1 MNSDLTE
8 AQKELFE
15 WIKNYIK
22 EFQHSPS
29 IRQMMKAM
37 ELKSPAPIQSRL
49 KHLQEKGYISW
60 QEGRARTLQLANQLI
75 GNNIPVLGS
84 VAAGGLNESYSDIN
98 ENLDM
103 SEITQKNGVFA
114 LTVNGDS
121 MIDAFIADGDMVL
134 MEPVKEPSYLK
145 NGTIVSALVPG
156 SGTTLKYFFRKNNQI
171 ILEPANP
178 NYDPIVLDLNDD
190 ASLDEFFTVLKDKDI
205 YPDILVNNAGFTRD
219 NIFLRMK
226 DDEWSDVLNV
236 HLNAQFKIIKNLIKP
251 MLKNKYGRIINLSSA
266 AAAIGN
272 KGQANYVAAK
282 SGVEA
287 MSRTLAREFGQK
299 NITINCVAP
308 GFIETDMTD
317 SLDEEYKRGIASQIP
332 LQRFGKADEVAELIK
347 FLTSSEADYIT
358 GQTIHINGGLF
369 M

>member
-1 MNSDLTE
+1 M
-8 AQKELFE
+8 
-15 WIKNYIK
+15 
-22 EFQHSPS
+22 
-29 IRQMMKAM
+29 
-37 ELKSPAPIQSRL
+37 
-49 KHLQEKGYISW
+49 
-60 QEGRARTLQLANQLI
+60 
-75 GNNIPVLGS
+75 
-84 VAAGGLNESYSDIN
+84 
-98 ENLDM
+98 
-103 SEITQKNGVFA
+103 
-114 LTVNGDS
+114 
-121 MIDAFIADGDMVL
+121 
-134 MEPVKEPSYLK
+134 
-145 NGTIVSALVPG
+145 
-156 SGTTLKYFFRKNNQI
+156 
-171 ILEPANP
+171 
-178 NYDPIVLDLNDD
+178 
-190 ASLDEFFTVLKDKDI
+190 DEFFKVLKDKDI

-317 SLDEEYKRGIASQIP
+317 SLDEE
-332 LQRFGKADEVAELIK
+332 
-347 FLTSSEADYIT
+347 
-358 GQTIHINGGLF
+358 
-369 M
+369 

>member
-1 MNSDLTE
+1 MS
-8 AQKELFE
+8 AQKKVLVTGASRG
-15 WIKNYIK
+15 IG
-22 EFQHSPS
+22 
-29 IRQMMKAM
+29 KAI
-37 ELKSPAPIQSRL
+37 LKTFANEEHYLVGTATSAEGL
-49 KHLQEKGYISW
+49 KTIEEILTSSNSSG
-60 QEGRARTLQLANQLI
+60 EG
-75 GNNIPVLGS
+75 
-84 VAAGGLNESYSDIN
+84 
-98 ENLDM
+98 
-103 SEITQKNGVFA
+103 
-114 LTVNGDS
+114 
-121 MIDAFIADGDMVL
+121 
-134 MEPVKEPSYLK
+134 
-145 NGTIVSALVPG
+145 
-156 SGTTLKYFFRKNNQI
+156 
-171 ILEPANP
+171 
-178 NYDPIVLDLNDD
+178 IVLDLNDD

-332 LQRFGKADEVAELIK
+332 LQRFGKAGEVAELIK
-347 FLTSSEADYIT
+347 FLTSTEADYIT

>member
-1 MNSDLTE
+1 MS
-8 AQKELFE
+8 AQKKVLVTGASRG
-15 WIKNYIK
+15 IG
-22 EFQHSPS
+22 
-29 IRQMMKAM
+29 KAI
-37 ELKSPAPIQSRL
+37 LK
-49 KHLQEKGYISW
+49 
-60 QEGRARTLQLANQLI
+60 TFANEEHYLV
-75 GNNIPVLGS
+75 GTATS
-84 VAAGGLNESYSDIN
+84 AGGLKTIE
-98 ENLDM
+98 
-103 SEITQKNGVFA
+103 EI
-114 LTVNGDS
+114 LTSSNS
-121 MIDAFIADGDMVL
+121 
-134 MEPVKEPSYLK
+134 
-145 NGTIVSALVPG
+145 
-156 SGTTLKYFFRKNNQI
+156 SG
-171 ILEPANP
+171 EG
-178 NYDPIVLDLNDD
+178 IVLDLNDD

-332 LQRFGKADEVAELIK
+332 LQRFGKAGEVAELIK
-347 FLTSSEADYIT
+347 FLTSTEADYIT

>member
-1 MNSDLTE
+1 MS
-8 AQKELFE
+8 AQKKVLVTGASRG
-15 WIKNYIK
+15 IG
-22 EFQHSPS
+22 
-29 IRQMMKAM
+29 KAI
-37 ELKSPAPIQSRL
+37 LKTFANEEHYLVGTATSAEGL
-49 KHLQEKGYISW
+49 KTIEEILTSSNSSG
-60 QEGRARTLQLANQLI
+60 EG
-75 GNNIPVLGS
+75 
-84 VAAGGLNESYSDIN
+84 
-98 ENLDM
+98 
-103 SEITQKNGVFA
+103 
-114 LTVNGDS
+114 
-121 MIDAFIADGDMVL
+121 
-134 MEPVKEPSYLK
+134 
-145 NGTIVSALVPG
+145 
-156 SGTTLKYFFRKNNQI
+156 
-171 ILEPANP
+171 
-178 NYDPIVLDLNDD
+178 IVLDLNDD

-317 SLDEEYKRGIASQIP
+317 SLDEEYKRSIASQIP

>member
-1 MNSDLTE
+1 MS
-8 AQKELFE
+8 AQKKVLVTGASRG
-15 WIKNYIK
+15 IG
-22 EFQHSPS
+22 
-29 IRQMMKAM
+29 KAI
-37 ELKSPAPIQSRL
+37 LKTFANEEHYLVGTATSAEGL
-49 KHLQEKGYISW
+49 KTIEEILTSSNSSG
-60 QEGRARTLQLANQLI
+60 EG
-75 GNNIPVLGS
+75 
-84 VAAGGLNESYSDIN
+84 
-98 ENLDM
+98 
-103 SEITQKNGVFA
+103 
-114 LTVNGDS
+114 
-121 MIDAFIADGDMVL
+121 
-134 MEPVKEPSYLK
+134 
-145 NGTIVSALVPG
+145 
-156 SGTTLKYFFRKNNQI
+156 
-171 ILEPANP
+171 
-178 NYDPIVLDLNDD
+178 IVLDLNDD
-190 ASLDEFFTVLKDKDI
+190 ASLDEFFKVLKDKDI

-332 LQRFGKADEVAELIK
+332 LQRFGKAGEVAELIK
-347 FLTSSEADYIT
+347 FLTSTEADYIT

>member
-1 MNSDLTE
+1 MS
-8 AQKELFE
+8 AQKKVLVTGASRG
-15 WIKNYIK
+15 IG
-22 EFQHSPS
+22 
-29 IRQMMKAM
+29 KAI
-37 ELKSPAPIQSRL
+37 LKTFANEEHYLVGTATSTEGL
-49 KHLQEKGYISW
+49 KIIEEILTSSNSSG
-60 QEGRARTLQLANQLI
+60 EGL
-75 GNNIPVLGS
+75 
-84 VAAGGLNESYSDIN
+84 
-98 ENLDM
+98 
-103 SEITQKNGVFA
+103 
-114 LTVNGDS
+114 
-121 MIDAFIADGDMVL
+121 
-134 MEPVKEPSYLK
+134 
-145 NGTIVSALVPG
+145 
-156 SGTTLKYFFRKNNQI
+156 
-171 ILEPANP
+171 
-178 NYDPIVLDLNDD
+178 VLDLNDD

-317 SLDEEYKRGIASQIP
+317 NLDEEYKRGIALQIP

>member
-1 MNSDLTE
+1 MS
-8 AQKELFE
+8 AQKKVLVTGASRG
-15 WIKNYIK
+15 IG
-22 EFQHSPS
+22 
-29 IRQMMKAM
+29 KAI
-37 ELKSPAPIQSRL
+37 LKTFANEEHYLVGTATSAEGL
-49 KHLQEKGYISW
+49 KTIEEILTSSNSSG
-60 QEGRARTLQLANQLI
+60 EG
-75 GNNIPVLGS
+75 
-84 VAAGGLNESYSDIN
+84 
-98 ENLDM
+98 
-103 SEITQKNGVFA
+103 
-114 LTVNGDS
+114 
-121 MIDAFIADGDMVL
+121 
-134 MEPVKEPSYLK
+134 
-145 NGTIVSALVPG
+145 
-156 SGTTLKYFFRKNNQI
+156 
-171 ILEPANP
+171 
-178 NYDPIVLDLNDD
+178 IVLDLNDD
-190 ASLDEFFTVLKDKDI
+190 ASLDEFFKVLKDKDI

-332 LQRFGKADEVAELIK
+332 LQRFGKAGEVAELIK

>member
-1 MNSDLTE
+1 MS
-8 AQKELFE
+8 AQKKVLVTGASRG
-15 WIKNYIK
+15 IG
-22 EFQHSPS
+22 
-29 IRQMMKAM
+29 KAI
-37 ELKSPAPIQSRL
+37 LKTFANEEHYLVGTATSAEGL
-49 KHLQEKGYISW
+49 KTIEEILTSSNSSG
-60 QEGRARTLQLANQLI
+60 EG
-75 GNNIPVLGS
+75 
-84 VAAGGLNESYSDIN
+84 
-98 ENLDM
+98 
-103 SEITQKNGVFA
+103 
-114 LTVNGDS
+114 
-121 MIDAFIADGDMVL
+121 
-134 MEPVKEPSYLK
+134 
-145 NGTIVSALVPG
+145 
-156 SGTTLKYFFRKNNQI
+156 
-171 ILEPANP
+171 
-178 NYDPIVLDLNDD
+178 IVLDLNDD
-190 ASLDEFFTVLKDKDI
+190 VSLDEFFTVLKDKDI

-332 LQRFGKADEVAELIK
+332 LQRFGKAKEVAELIK

>member
-1 MNSDLTE
+1 MS
-8 AQKELFE
+8 AQKKVLVTGASRG
-15 WIKNYIK
+15 IG
-22 EFQHSPS
+22 
-29 IRQMMKAM
+29 KAI
-37 ELKSPAPIQSRL
+37 LK
-49 KHLQEKGYISW
+49 
-60 QEGRARTLQLANQLI
+60 TFANEEHYLV
-75 GNNIPVLGS
+75 GTATS
-84 VAAGGLNESYSDIN
+84 AGGLKTIE
-98 ENLDM
+98 
-103 SEITQKNGVFA
+103 EI
-114 LTVNGDS
+114 LTSSNS
-121 MIDAFIADGDMVL
+121 
-134 MEPVKEPSYLK
+134 
-145 NGTIVSALVPG
+145 
-156 SGTTLKYFFRKNNQI
+156 SG
-171 ILEPANP
+171 EG
-178 NYDPIVLDLNDD
+178 IVLDLNDD
-190 ASLDEFFTVLKDKDI
+190 ASLDEFFKVLKDKDI

-317 SLDEEYKRGIASQIP
+317 SLDEEYKRGIVTQIP

>member
-1 MNSDLTE
+1 MS
-8 AQKELFE
+8 AQKKVLVTGASRGIGKAIIESFAKE
-15 WIKNYIK
+15 GNY
-22 EFQHSPS
+22 
-29 IRQMMKAM
+29 
-37 ELKSPAPIQSRL
+37 
-49 KHLQEKGYISW
+49 
-60 QEGRARTLQLANQLI
+60 LI
-75 GNNIPVLGS
+75 GTATSIEGAKTIDEIISSNDSSG
-84 VAAGGLNESYSDIN
+84 AGL
-98 ENLDM
+98 
-103 SEITQKNGVFA
+103 
-114 LTVNGDS
+114 
-121 MIDAFIADGDMVL
+121 
-134 MEPVKEPSYLK
+134 
-145 NGTIVSALVPG
+145 
-156 SGTTLKYFFRKNNQI
+156 
-171 ILEPANP
+171 
-178 NYDPIVLDLNDD
+178 VLDLNDD
-190 ASLDEFFTVLKDKDI
+190 NSIEEFFKILKGKDL

-236 HLNAQFKIIKNLIKP
+236 HLNAQFKIIKNLVKP

-282 SGVEA
+282 SGIEA
-287 MSRTLAREFGQK
+287 MSRTLAREFGLK

-317 SLDEEYKRGIASQIP
+317 SLDEEYKKGIASQIP
-332 LQRFGKADEVAELIK
+332 LQRFGKANEVAELIK

>member
-1 MNSDLTE
+1 MS
-8 AQKELFE
+8 AQKKVLVTGASRG
-15 WIKNYIK
+15 IG
-22 EFQHSPS
+22 
-29 IRQMMKAM
+29 KAI
-37 ELKSPAPIQSRL
+37 LK
-49 KHLQEKGYISW
+49 
-60 QEGRARTLQLANQLI
+60 TFANEEHYLV
-75 GNNIPVLGS
+75 GTATS
-84 VAAGGLNESYSDIN
+84 AGGLKTIE
-98 ENLDM
+98 
-103 SEITQKNGVFA
+103 EI
-114 LTVNGDS
+114 LTSSNS
-121 MIDAFIADGDMVL
+121 
-134 MEPVKEPSYLK
+134 
-145 NGTIVSALVPG
+145 
-156 SGTTLKYFFRKNNQI
+156 SG
-171 ILEPANP
+171 EG
-178 NYDPIVLDLNDD
+178 IVLDLNDD
-190 ASLDEFFTVLKDKDI
+190 ASLDEFFKVLKDKDI

-332 LQRFGKADEVAELIK
+332 LQRFGKAGEVAELIK
-347 FLTSSEADYIT
+347 FLTSTEADYIT
-358 GQTIHINGGLF
+358 GQTIHINGALF

>member
-1 MNSDLTE
+1 MS
-8 AQKELFE
+8 AQKKVLVTGASRG
-15 WIKNYIK
+15 IG
-22 EFQHSPS
+22 
-29 IRQMMKAM
+29 KAI
-37 ELKSPAPIQSRL
+37 LK
-49 KHLQEKGYISW
+49 
-60 QEGRARTLQLANQLI
+60 TFANEEHYLV
-75 GNNIPVLGS
+75 GTATS
-84 VAAGGLNESYSDIN
+84 AGGLKTIE
-98 ENLDM
+98 
-103 SEITQKNGVFA
+103 EI
-114 LTVNGDS
+114 LTSSNS
-121 MIDAFIADGDMVL
+121 
-134 MEPVKEPSYLK
+134 
-145 NGTIVSALVPG
+145 
-156 SGTTLKYFFRKNNQI
+156 SG
-171 ILEPANP
+171 EG
-178 NYDPIVLDLNDD
+178 IVLDLNDD
-190 ASLDEFFTVLKDKDI
+190 ASLDEFFKVLKDKDI

-226 DDEWSDVLNV
+226 DNEWSDVLNV

-332 LQRFGKADEVAELIK
+332 LQRFGKAGEVAELIK
-347 FLTSSEADYIT
+347 FLTSTEADYIT

>member
-1 MNSDLTE
+1 MS
-8 AQKELFE
+8 AQKKVLVTGASRG
-15 WIKNYIK
+15 IG
-22 EFQHSPS
+22 
-29 IRQMMKAM
+29 KAI
-37 ELKSPAPIQSRL
+37 LKTFANEEHYLVGTATSAEGL
-49 KHLQEKGYISW
+49 KTIEEILTSSNSSG
-60 QEGRARTLQLANQLI
+60 EG
-75 GNNIPVLGS
+75 
-84 VAAGGLNESYSDIN
+84 
-98 ENLDM
+98 
-103 SEITQKNGVFA
+103 
-114 LTVNGDS
+114 
-121 MIDAFIADGDMVL
+121 
-134 MEPVKEPSYLK
+134 
-145 NGTIVSALVPG
+145 
-156 SGTTLKYFFRKNNQI
+156 
-171 ILEPANP
+171 
-178 NYDPIVLDLNDD
+178 IVLDLNDD
-190 ASLDEFFTVLKDKDI
+190 VSLDEFFIFLKDKDI

-332 LQRFGKADEVAELIK
+332 LQRFGKAEEVAELIK

>member
-1 MNSDLTE
+1 MS
-8 AQKELFE
+8 AQKKVLVTGASRGIGKAIIESFAKE
-15 WIKNYIK
+15 GNY
-22 EFQHSPS
+22 
-29 IRQMMKAM
+29 
-37 ELKSPAPIQSRL
+37 
-49 KHLQEKGYISW
+49 
-60 QEGRARTLQLANQLI
+60 LI
-75 GNNIPVLGS
+75 GTATSIEGAKTIDEIISSNDSSG
-84 VAAGGLNESYSDIN
+84 AGL
-98 ENLDM
+98 
-103 SEITQKNGVFA
+103 
-114 LTVNGDS
+114 
-121 MIDAFIADGDMVL
+121 
-134 MEPVKEPSYLK
+134 
-145 NGTIVSALVPG
+145 
-156 SGTTLKYFFRKNNQI
+156 
-171 ILEPANP
+171 
-178 NYDPIVLDLNDD
+178 VLDLNDD
-190 ASLDEFFTVLKDKDI
+190 NSIEDFFKILKGKDL

-236 HLNAQFKIIKNLIKP
+236 HLNAQFKIIKNLVKP

-282 SGVEA
+282 SGIEA
-287 MSRTLAREFGQK
+287 MSRTLAREFGLK

-317 SLDEEYKRGIASQIP
+317 SLDEEYKKGIASQIP
-332 LQRFGKADEVAELIK
+332 LQRFGKANEVAELIK

>member
-1 MNSDLTE
+1 MS
-8 AQKELFE
+8 AQKKVLVTGASRG
-15 WIKNYIK
+15 IG
-22 EFQHSPS
+22 
-29 IRQMMKAM
+29 KAI
-37 ELKSPAPIQSRL
+37 LKTFANEEHYLVGTATSAEGL
-49 KHLQEKGYISW
+49 KTIEEILTSSNSSG
-60 QEGRARTLQLANQLI
+60 EG
-75 GNNIPVLGS
+75 
-84 VAAGGLNESYSDIN
+84 
-98 ENLDM
+98 
-103 SEITQKNGVFA
+103 
-114 LTVNGDS
+114 
-121 MIDAFIADGDMVL
+121 
-134 MEPVKEPSYLK
+134 
-145 NGTIVSALVPG
+145 
-156 SGTTLKYFFRKNNQI
+156 
-171 ILEPANP
+171 
-178 NYDPIVLDLNDD
+178 IVLDLNDD

-226 DDEWSDVLNV
+226 DNEWSDVLNV

-317 SLDEEYKRGIASQIP
+317 SLDEEYKRGIVTQIP

>member
-1 MNSDLTE
+1 
-8 AQKELFE
+8 
-15 WIKNYIK
+15 
-22 EFQHSPS
+22 
-29 IRQMMKAM
+29 
-37 ELKSPAPIQSRL
+37 
-49 KHLQEKGYISW
+49 
-60 QEGRARTLQLANQLI
+60 
-75 GNNIPVLGS
+75 
-84 VAAGGLNESYSDIN
+84 
-98 ENLDM
+98 
-103 SEITQKNGVFA
+103 
-114 LTVNGDS
+114 
-121 MIDAFIADGDMVL
+121 
-134 MEPVKEPSYLK
+134 
-145 NGTIVSALVPG
+145 
-156 SGTTLKYFFRKNNQI
+156 
-171 ILEPANP
+171 
-178 NYDPIVLDLNDD
+178 
-190 ASLDEFFTVLKDKDI
+190 
-205 YPDILVNNAGFTRD
+205 
-219 NIFLRMK
+219 MK

-332 LQRFGKADEVAELIK
+332 LQRFGKAGEVAELIK
-347 FLTSSEADYIT
+347 FLTSTEADYIT

>member
-1 MNSDLTE
+1 MS
-8 AQKELFE
+8 AQKKVLVTGASRG
-15 WIKNYIK
+15 IG
-22 EFQHSPS
+22 
-29 IRQMMKAM
+29 KAI
-37 ELKSPAPIQSRL
+37 LKTFANEEHYLVGTATSAEGL
-49 KHLQEKGYISW
+49 KTIEEILTSSNSSG
-60 QEGRARTLQLANQLI
+60 EG
-75 GNNIPVLGS
+75 
-84 VAAGGLNESYSDIN
+84 
-98 ENLDM
+98 
-103 SEITQKNGVFA
+103 
-114 LTVNGDS
+114 
-121 MIDAFIADGDMVL
+121 
-134 MEPVKEPSYLK
+134 
-145 NGTIVSALVPG
+145 
-156 SGTTLKYFFRKNNQI
+156 
-171 ILEPANP
+171 
-178 NYDPIVLDLNDD
+178 IVLDLNDD

-317 SLDEEYKRGIASQIP
+317 SLDEEYKRGIVTQIP

>member
-1 MNSDLTE
+1 
-8 AQKELFE
+8 
-15 WIKNYIK
+15 
-22 EFQHSPS
+22 
-29 IRQMMKAM
+29 
-37 ELKSPAPIQSRL
+37 
-49 KHLQEKGYISW
+49 
-60 QEGRARTLQLANQLI
+60 
-75 GNNIPVLGS
+75 
-84 VAAGGLNESYSDIN
+84 
-98 ENLDM
+98 
-103 SEITQKNGVFA
+103 
-114 LTVNGDS
+114 
-121 MIDAFIADGDMVL
+121 
-134 MEPVKEPSYLK
+134 
-145 NGTIVSALVPG
+145 
-156 SGTTLKYFFRKNNQI
+156 
-171 ILEPANP
+171 
-178 NYDPIVLDLNDD
+178 
-190 ASLDEFFTVLKDKDI
+190 
-205 YPDILVNNAGFTRD
+205 
-219 NIFLRMK
+219 
-226 DDEWSDVLNV
+226 
-236 HLNAQFKIIKNLIKP
+236 
-251 MLKNKYGRIINLSSA
+251 MLKNKFGRIINLSSA

>member
-1 MNSDLTE
+1 MS
-8 AQKELFE
+8 AQK
-15 WIKNYIK
+15 K
-22 EFQHSPS
+22 
-29 IRQMMKAM
+29 
-37 ELKSPAPIQSRL
+37 
-49 KHLQEKGYISW
+49 
-60 QEGRARTLQLANQLI
+60 
-75 GNNIPVLGS
+75 VLGTGAS
-84 VAAGGLNESYSDIN
+84 RGIGKAILKTFANEEHYLVGTATSAGGLKTIE
-98 ENLDM
+98 
-103 SEITQKNGVFA
+103 EI
-114 LTVNGDS
+114 LTSSNS
-121 MIDAFIADGDMVL
+121 
-134 MEPVKEPSYLK
+134 
-145 NGTIVSALVPG
+145 
-156 SGTTLKYFFRKNNQI
+156 SG
-171 ILEPANP
+171 EG
-178 NYDPIVLDLNDD
+178 IVLDLNDD
-190 ASLDEFFTVLKDKDI
+190 ASLDEFFKVLKDKDI

-332 LQRFGKADEVAELIK
+332 LQRFGKAGEVAELIK
-347 FLTSSEADYIT
+347 FLTSTEADYIT